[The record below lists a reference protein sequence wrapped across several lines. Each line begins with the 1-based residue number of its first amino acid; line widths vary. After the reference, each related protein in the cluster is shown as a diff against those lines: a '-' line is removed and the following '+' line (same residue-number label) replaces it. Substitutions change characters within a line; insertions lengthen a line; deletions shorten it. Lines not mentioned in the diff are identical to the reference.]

1 MFAFGFRR
9 IVVMTQVAQMTSFQS
24 GSRRLE
30 GYLAHPEGDGP
41 FPSIVVIHEIFGLND
56 NMKDITRRF
65 ADQGY
70 AAFGVDLFAGRNRTI
85 CMFRLMG
92 GLLLKS
98 LNNSGIH
105 DLKAALTFL
114 AEQPGVDDSRLG
126 AVGYCMGGSYAIAWA
141 CTDDRL
147 KAIAPYYAVNPHP
160 LEAVARLC
168 PVVGSYPDKDF
179 TTSAGQKL
187 DVELDR
193 YNVPHDIKIYPGAKH
208 SFFNDTT
215 KNYNESAAQDSWT
228 RVLAFFEE
236 HLEAMAEV

>member
-1 MFAFGFRR
+1 
-9 IVVMTQVAQMTSFQS
+9 MTHVAQMTSFQS
-24 GSRRLE
+24 GTRQLE
-30 GYLAHPEGDGP
+30 AYMARPEGDGP
-41 FPSIVVIHEIFGLND
+41 FPGIVVIHEIFGLNE

-70 AAFGVDLFAGRNRTI
+70 AALAVDLLVGRNRTI

-98 LNNSGIH
+98 LNNTGIH

-114 AEQPGVDDSRLG
+114 SEQPGVDNSRLG

-147 KAIAPYYAVNPHP
+147 KAIAPYYAANPRP

-168 PVVGSYPDKDF
+168 PVVGSYPDNDF
-179 TTSAGQKL
+179 TTSAAQKL

-208 SFFNDTT
+208 SFFNDTGRS
-215 KNYNESAAQDSWT
+215 YNEPAAQDSWA
-228 RVLAFFEE
+228 RVLAFFGE
-236 HLEAMAEV
+236 HLEAKAEV